1 MANHCEF
8 GPLIDSL
15 IVDVTLLE
23 MADNDVKKKIM
34 AEQTEVD
41 LNKAVSICRAAEASR
56 NHLKSFEKIL
66 KLKGH
71 RHQQILTK

>member
-41 LNKAVSICRAAEASR
+41 LNKAVSICRATEASSR
-56 NHLKSFEKIL
+56 RK
-66 KLKGH
+66 
-71 RHQQILTK
+71 QTYM